1 MVLIALS
8 IIVLVLCSRYK
19 QEPMTNSRTGI
30 TVTTIITAVITFF
43 ELTGVV
49 SLGVMN
55 GIFGGDAFRQMLYD
69 AIASGELDFEDFATA
84 NEAMDFAISVV
95 NAVFVVSMIVCILI
109 AAFGIFATVI
119 GFKTMADKTRLRQ
132 PQRQIRRHAIR
143 HIICPVTITAI
154 LLFRTATI
162 TTALLSRIIR
172 LTHRAIQKRQ
182 LSRQATF
189 LKTAS
194 GTAYAET
201 KIPQDRNSVQTAVR
215 QIRTV
220 PIKVNYKRKIH
231 NHIIKTG
238 YLARF
243 LFSAK

>member
-19 QEPMTNSRTGI
+19 QEPLTNSRTGI

-49 SLGVMN
+49 ALGVMN

-119 GFKTMADKTRLRQ
+119 GFKTMADKTLTAAAAANTAARSQAYNMPGYNNCNTSFRNGYYNCSSPQQNYQTYAQSNTEAAAQ
-132 PQRQIRRHAIR
+132 PTSNVSQNSEWYCVCGNKNSAG
-143 HIICPVTITAI
+143 
-154 LLFRTATI
+154 
-162 TTALLSRIIR
+162 
-172 LTHRAIQKRQ
+172 QKFCSNCGAANPDSTNQ
-182 LSRQATF
+182 
-189 LKTAS
+189 
-194 GTAYAET
+194 
-201 KIPQDRNSVQTAVR
+201 V
-215 QIRTV
+215 
-220 PIKVNYKRKIH
+220 
-231 NHIIKTG
+231 
-238 YLARF
+238 
-243 LFSAK
+243 

>member
-49 SLGVMN
+49 ALGVMN

-84 NEAMDFAISVV
+84 NEAMNFALSVV
-95 NAVFVVSMIVCILI
+95 NAVFIVSIIVCILV

-119 GFKTMADKTRLRQ
+119 GFKTMADKTL
-132 PQRQIRRHAIR
+132 
-143 HIICPVTITAI
+143 TAI

-162 TTALLSRIIR
+162 TTAILSRIIR
-172 LTHRAIQKRQ
+172 LTHRAIQERQ
-182 LSRQATF
+182 LNRQATF

-194 GTAYAET
+194 GTVYAET

-215 QIRTV
+215 QIPTV
-220 PIKVNYKRKIH
+220 TVKVDYNRKI
-231 NHIIKTG
+231 III
-238 YLARF
+238 L
-243 LFSAK
+243 

>member
-49 SLGVMN
+49 ALGVMN

-84 NEAMDFAISVV
+84 NEAMNFALSVV
-95 NAVFVVSMIVCILI
+95 NAVFIVSIIVCILV

-119 GFKTMADKTRLRQ
+119 GFKTMADKTLTAAAAANTAARNHILRIPSPEQ
-132 PQRQIRRHAIR
+132 ASHRP
-143 HIICPVTITAI
+143 PFT
-154 LLFRTATI
+154 LKLNLPFWYPL
-162 TTALLSRIIR
+162 AL
-172 LTHRAIQKRQ
+172 
-182 LSRQATF
+182 
-189 LKTAS
+189 AS
-194 GTAYAET
+194 GVDAN
-201 KIPQDRNSVQTAVR
+201 KSL
-215 QIRTV
+215 
-220 PIKVNYKRKIH
+220 
-231 NHIIKTG
+231 IISNTPV
-238 YLARF
+238 
-243 LFSAK
+243 

>member
-119 GFKTMADKTRLRQ
+119 GFKTMADKTLTAAAAANTAARSQAYNMPGYNNCSSPQQNYQTYAQSNTEAAAQPTSNVSQNSEWYCVCGNKNSAGQKFCSNCGAANPDSNRQ
-132 PQRQIRRHAIR
+132 
-143 HIICPVTITAI
+143 
-154 LLFRTATI
+154 
-162 TTALLSRIIR
+162 
-172 LTHRAIQKRQ
+172 
-182 LSRQATF
+182 
-189 LKTAS
+189 
-194 GTAYAET
+194 G
-201 KIPQDRNSVQTAVR
+201 
-215 QIRTV
+215 
-220 PIKVNYKRKIH
+220 
-231 NHIIKTG
+231 
-238 YLARF
+238 
-243 LFSAK
+243 

>member
-49 SLGVMN
+49 ALGVMN

-84 NEAMDFAISVV
+84 NEAMNFALSVV
-95 NAVFVVSMIVCILI
+95 NAVFIVSIIVCILV

-119 GFKTMADKTRLRQ
+119 GFKTMADKTAYSSCSSKYGGTQ
-132 PQRQIRRHAIR
+132 
-143 HIICPVTITAI
+143 
-154 LLFRTATI
+154 
-162 TTALLSRIIR
+162 
-172 LTHRAIQKRQ
+172 
-182 LSRQATF
+182 
-189 LKTAS
+189 S
-194 GTAYAET
+194 G
-201 KIPQDRNSVQTAVR
+201 I
-215 QIRTV
+215 
-220 PIKVNYKRKIH
+220 
-231 NHIIKTG
+231 
-238 YLARF
+238 
-243 LFSAK
+243 

>member
-49 SLGVMN
+49 ALGVMN

-84 NEAMDFAISVV
+84 NEAMNFALSVV
-95 NAVFVVSMIVCILI
+95 NAVFIVSIIVCILV
-109 AAFGIFATVI
+109 AAFAYSLPLSASKQWPI
-119 GFKTMADKTRLRQ
+119 KHLRQ
-132 PQRQIRRHAIR
+132 PQRQIRRHAIK

-162 TTALLSRIIR
+162 TTAILSRIIR
-172 LTHRAIQKRQ
+172 LTHRAIQERQ
-182 LSRQATF
+182 LNRQATF

-194 GTAYAET
+194 GTVYAET

-215 QIRTV
+215 QIPTV
-220 PIKVNYKRKIH
+220 TVKVDYNRKI
-231 NHIIKTG
+231 III
-238 YLARF
+238 L
-243 LFSAK
+243 

>member
-49 SLGVMN
+49 ALGVMN

-84 NEAMDFAISVV
+84 NEAMNFALSVV
-95 NAVFVVSMIVCILI
+95 NAVFIVSIIVCILV

-119 GFKTMADKTRLRQ
+119 GFKTMADKT
-132 PQRQIRRHAIR
+132 
-143 HIICPVTITAI
+143 

-162 TTALLSRIIR
+162 TTAILSRIIR
-172 LTHRAIQKRQ
+172 LTHRAIQERQ
-182 LSRQATF
+182 LNRQATF

-194 GTAYAET
+194 GTVYAET

-215 QIRTV
+215 QIPTV
-220 PIKVNYKRKIH
+220 TVKVDYNRKI
-231 NHIIKTG
+231 III
-238 YLARF
+238 L
-243 LFSAK
+243 

>member
-49 SLGVMN
+49 ALGVMN

-84 NEAMDFAISVV
+84 NEAMNFALSVV
-95 NAVFVVSMIVCILI
+95 NAVFIVSIIVCILV

-119 GFKTMADKTRLRQ
+119 GFKTMADKTLTAAAAANTAARNQ
-132 PQRQIRRHAIR
+132 AYNMPCYNNCNTSFQNGYYNYGNPQQNYQTYAQSN
-143 HIICPVTITAI
+143 TG
-154 LLFRTATI
+154 
-162 TTALLSRIIR
+162 
-172 LTHRAIQKRQ
+172 RQ
-182 LSRQATF
+182 LNRQATF

-194 GTAYAET
+194 GTVYAET

-215 QIRTV
+215 QIPTV
-220 PIKVNYKRKIH
+220 TVKVDYNRKI
-231 NHIIKTG
+231 III
-238 YLARF
+238 L
-243 LFSAK
+243 

>member
-49 SLGVMN
+49 ALGVMN
-55 GIFGGDAFRQMLYD
+55 VIFGGDAFRQMLYD

-119 GFKTMADKTRLRQ
+119 GFKTMADKMLT
-132 PQRQIRRHAIR
+132 AAAAANTAVR

-162 TTALLSRIIR
+162 TAAVLSRIIR

-182 LSRQATF
+182 LSRLATF

-220 PIKVNYKRKIH
+220 TVKVDYKRKI
-231 NHIIKTG
+231 III
-238 YLARF
+238 L
-243 LFSAK
+243 

>member
-49 SLGVMN
+49 ALGVMN
-55 GIFGGDAFRQMLYD
+55 VIFGGDAFRQMLYD

-119 GFKTMADKTRLRQ
+119 GFKTMADKMLTAAAAANTAARSQAYNMPGYNNCNTSFQNGYYNCSSPQQNYQTYAQSNTEAAAQPTSNVSQNSEWYCVCGNKNSAGQKFCSNCGAANPDSNRQ
-132 PQRQIRRHAIR
+132 
-143 HIICPVTITAI
+143 
-154 LLFRTATI
+154 
-162 TTALLSRIIR
+162 
-172 LTHRAIQKRQ
+172 
-182 LSRQATF
+182 
-189 LKTAS
+189 
-194 GTAYAET
+194 G
-201 KIPQDRNSVQTAVR
+201 
-215 QIRTV
+215 
-220 PIKVNYKRKIH
+220 
-231 NHIIKTG
+231 
-238 YLARF
+238 
-243 LFSAK
+243 

>member
-49 SLGVMN
+49 ALGVMN

-84 NEAMDFAISVV
+84 NEAMNFALSVV
-95 NAVFVVSMIVCILI
+95 NAVFIVSIIVCILV

-119 GFKTMADKTRLRQ
+119 GFKTIKHLRQ
-132 PQRQIRRHAIR
+132 PQRQIRRHAIK

-162 TTALLSRIIR
+162 TTAILSRIIR
-172 LTHRAIQKRQ
+172 LTHRAIQERQ
-182 LSRQATF
+182 LNRQATF

-194 GTAYAET
+194 GTVYAET

-215 QIRTV
+215 QIPTV
-220 PIKVNYKRKIH
+220 TVKVDYNRKI
-231 NHIIKTG
+231 III
-238 YLARF
+238 L
-243 LFSAK
+243 

>member
-19 QEPMTNSRTGI
+19 QEPMTNSRTGL

-49 SLGVMN
+49 ALSVMN

-84 NEAMDFAISVV
+84 NEAMDFALSVV
-95 NAVFVVSMIVCILI
+95 NAVFVVSIIVCILV

-119 GFKTMADKTRLRQ
+119 GFKTMADKTL
-132 PQRQIRRHAIR
+132 
-143 HIICPVTITAI
+143 TAAAAAN
-154 LLFRTATI
+154 TAARNQAYNMPCYNNCSTSFQNGYTI
-162 TTALLSRIIR
+162 TTAILSRIIR
-172 LTHRAIQKRQ
+172 LTHRAIQERQ

-215 QIRTV
+215 QIPTV
-220 PIKVNYKRKIH
+220 TVKVDYNRKI
-231 NHIIKTG
+231 III
-238 YLARF
+238 L
-243 LFSAK
+243 

>member
-49 SLGVMN
+49 ALGVMN

-84 NEAMDFAISVV
+84 NEAMNFALSVV
-95 NAVFVVSMIVCILI
+95 NAVFIVSIIVCILV

-119 GFKTMADKTRLRQ
+119 GFKTMADKTLTAAAAANTAARNQAYGNPQQNYQTYAQSNTGAATQPTSNVSQNSEWYCVCGNKNSAGQKFCSNCGAANPDSNRQ
-132 PQRQIRRHAIR
+132 
-143 HIICPVTITAI
+143 
-154 LLFRTATI
+154 
-162 TTALLSRIIR
+162 
-172 LTHRAIQKRQ
+172 
-182 LSRQATF
+182 
-189 LKTAS
+189 
-194 GTAYAET
+194 G
-201 KIPQDRNSVQTAVR
+201 
-215 QIRTV
+215 
-220 PIKVNYKRKIH
+220 
-231 NHIIKTG
+231 
-238 YLARF
+238 
-243 LFSAK
+243 